1 MSKVL
6 MLTHFHRDFPFNFDS
21 SWLKA
26 CFAGDKVGD
35 ATPPS
40 DRGEFINVTTDEF
53 LSKYKRYYS
62 NLSNEEFLRA
72 IGQQVTDYYLANLD
86 TDADYLGVAS
96 YRRYLD
102 ILNADKISGDKITA
116 AANMDTCLALSSE
129 EQKEAILKHLETVD
143 GVTNRTWTMH
153 TSIENQYLES
163 QLKEYWDLFK
173 EAIVHVNPSYKEHMN
188 WFNGNRCNYEGLY
201 ITRKDLFKRLVTEYF
216 AIMEY
221 VWSNCSE
228 TYPSKDKHPYTCS
241 EPLPWRYPGF
251 LNERFVPFFF
261 HANGLKTVEV
271 PLVFL
276 N

>member
-6 MLTHFHRDFPFNFDS
+6 MLTHFHREFPFNFDS

-26 CFAGDKVGD
+26 SYAGGTEAYEWK
-35 ATPPS
+35 PPTEE
-40 DRGEFINVTTDEF
+40 GEYTNVTTRDF
-53 LSKYKRYYS
+53 IFKYRHYYGMTTE
-62 NLSNEEFLRA
+62 NNFLRA
-72 IGQQVTDYYLANLD
+72 MGQQVTDYYLANLD
-86 TDADYLGVAS
+86 TDAEYLGVAS

-102 ILNADKISGDKITA
+102 PSSSNPELKITMP
-116 AANMDTCLALSSE
+116 ANLESCKYLSSD
-129 EQKEAILKHLETVD
+129 EQEQAILKHLETADVL
-143 GVTNRTWTMH
+143 TNRTWTMH

-173 EAIVHVNPSYKEHMN
+173 EGIVHVNPTYKPYMN
-188 WFNGNRCNYEGLY
+188 WFDGNRCNYEGVY
-201 ITRKDLFKRLVTEYF
+201 ITRKDLFRKLVSEYF
-216 AIMEY
+216 LVMEY
-221 VWSNCSE
+221 IWKRCSQV
-228 TYPSKDKHPYTCS
+228 YPSKDNQSYSCS

-261 HANGLKTVEV
+261 HANNLKQAEV